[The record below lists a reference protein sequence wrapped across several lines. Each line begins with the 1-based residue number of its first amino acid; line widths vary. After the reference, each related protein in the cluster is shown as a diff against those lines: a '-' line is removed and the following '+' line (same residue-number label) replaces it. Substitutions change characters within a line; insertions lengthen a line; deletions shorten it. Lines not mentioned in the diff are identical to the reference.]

1 MDDILLAGLVASSR
15 NPSEFVISDFSLS
28 LPEPYGIMMR
38 RDDPAFKKVVDNA
51 MSQIYKSG
59 AINAIYEKWFLKPI
73 PPRNINL
80 NVPLSPQFKKVIA
93 NPTDS
98 GDPEAYK

>member
-1 MDDILLAGLVASSR
+1 ML
-15 NPSEFVISDFSLS
+15 
-28 LPEPYGIMMR
+28 R
-38 RDDPAFKKVVDNA
+38 RDDPAFKKVVDGA
-51 MSQIYKSG
+51 MTAVYKSG

-80 NVPLSPQFKKVIA
+80 EVPISAAFKRVIA

-98 GDPEAYK
+98 GDPTAY